1 MSFADLVEEVRHRP
15 VDEQLELQEILDRN
29 LIALRPEDI
38 WCGHASKFEP
48 AQDQINQLYY
58 QFLEQRNDAGLAAIK
73 LAFESLSSLFWRI
86 EAHNE
91 NWVTPRISDEGCSE
105 VAVKWSKDEKSLTF
119 FFGSSEV
126 SYLKT
131 WGLNINSE
139 MDDGDITNKNEFQNL
154 WEWLKK

>member
-1 MSFADLVEEVRHRP
+1 MSFADLVEEVRQRP
-15 VDEQLELQEILDRN
+15 VNEQLELQEILDRN
-29 LIALRPEDI
+29 LISLRPEDI
-38 WCGHASKFEP
+38 WSGHASKFEA
-48 AQDQINQLYY
+48 AQSQVNQLYY

-86 EAHNE
+86 EAHNG
-91 NWVTPRISDEGCSE
+91 NWVTPRVFVEGCSE
-105 VAVKWSKDEKSLTF
+105 VAVKWTNGQKSLTL

-131 WGLNINSE
+131 WGLDITTE